1 VLRGDLGPAG
11 APRGYSV
18 SGGASGG
25 RNDSLVPCKGDLTHP
40 PPPHVFACSAGASR
54 GTFLAVLRG
63 DLGPAGAPRGY
74 SVSGGASGGHND
86 SLEPCKKDLTH
97 PPPPHPLYKGFWGVG
112 EMPVLVI
119 VIFLNS

>member
-1 VLRGDLGPAG
+1 LDSAVYTTIPSCGCLG
-11 APRGYSV
+11 
-18 SGGASGG
+18 
-25 RNDSLVPCKGDLTHP
+25 
-40 PPPHVFACSAGASR
+40 FACSAGATR

-74 SVSGGASGGHND
+74 SVSGGASGGHDD

>member
-1 VLRGDLGPAG
+1 MSHGVQCLLCVAAG
-11 APRGYSV
+11 AQNQMFRFENPLCGCL
-18 SGGASGG
+18 G
-25 RNDSLVPCKGDLTHP
+25 
-40 PPPHVFACSAGASR
+40 FACSAVASR